1 MAKLTRNEM
10 KMDKLFESYKL
21 KVEWIQEECSNGQ
34 FDEMDKENFDG
45 TDTRSAKAFAEMC
58 RSKDEIKEN
67 CKSFLKSFKIKDEEK
82 ELGMITQGPI
92 SVVSL
97 CPHHLLPV
105 EMEVYVGYLPST
117 GNDAKVLGLSKL
129 SRLAKEIG
137 KYPTLQ
143 ESYAKNLA
151 DVLYKG
157 NSWLEGV
164 NSEGSVVLVIG
175 KHGCMAC
182 RGVMSDALTSSVE
195 VRGIYAKDRELEDR
209 FYRQVQEIRS
219 SSLIRR

>member
-1 MAKLTRNEM
+1 MSEPKRTQVDMTKLDTSYRY
-10 KMDKLFESYKL
+10 KM
-21 KVEWIQEECSNGQ
+21 EWIKEVCANGK
-34 FDEMDKENFDG
+34 FDEMDEENFDG
-45 TDTRSAKAFAEMC
+45 TDKRSAKAFAELC
-58 RSKDEIKEN
+58 RPKDEIREN
-67 CKSFLKSFKIKDEEK
+67 CKSFLKSFKIKGEDK

-92 SVVSL
+92 QVVSL

-117 GNDAKVLGLSKL
+117 GEDAKVLGLSKL
-129 SRLAKEIG
+129 ARLAKEVA

-157 NSWLEGV
+157 NEWLEGV

-182 RGVMSDALTSSVE
+182 RGVMSNALTSSVE

-209 FYRQVQEIRS
+209 FYKQVQEIRS
-219 SSLIRR
+219 STLIRR